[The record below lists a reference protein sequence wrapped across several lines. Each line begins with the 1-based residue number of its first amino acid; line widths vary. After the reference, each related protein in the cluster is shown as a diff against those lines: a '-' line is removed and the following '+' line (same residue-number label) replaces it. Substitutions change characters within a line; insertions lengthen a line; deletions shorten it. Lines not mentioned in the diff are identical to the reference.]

1 MSFLPPVIM
10 EIGVNATQ
18 AITSM
23 RAVNGQLA
31 TMQAQATT
39 TSIALTRLE
48 KAAVVSAAAF
58 KAVAFVTAAV
68 GVLSIKAAMEQET
81 AFARMDEAIKSAKDA
96 TSATGEQFRKAT
108 DQAIEMGFAD
118 EVAAGALGTLV
129 TATGSAREAQVL
141 LTSAMN
147 LARYKHIDLNTAAT
161 ILARGTQGSAKAFKE
176 LGITLDT
183 SIPKQEAINKAF
195 DQLNAKIGGQAQA
208 YLETFAGRMAV
219 LGAKTDQLAEK
230 FGDILIPIVSKLIDF
245 LTRFGTQIAI
255 AVGAIVSFII
265 VTKVIITVMNIFKA
279 AQIIYIALT
288 VGQTAAQTALT
299 FATVAGAK
307 ATKSMTAAQLLL
319 NIAMKAN
326 PIGLIV
332 VGVALLIGGLI
343 LLWQHSS
350 RARDAMVDIAQ
361 GAIQAFGLLL
371 GAIGWIAKAFLNL
384 ETGPLQL
391 FLKGLAAL
399 GYGPAKSALAE
410 LQSGIKSVGTFFDD
424 GKKKV
429 DEYAKRLE
437 RFKTINSQGSHK
449 PLATTI
455 TPTGITPSDFN
466 SYTGADGK
474 PKGGGTTNTVV
485 QNVVVY
491 ASNTNDISTKLAKA
505 AKNGLPIGTSATKT
519 SAPASAPTSSG
530 AQRAER
536 YTRGME

>member
-18 AITSM
+18 AMTSM

-31 TMQAQATT
+31 SMQVQATAAGV
-39 TSIALTRLE
+39 ALTRLE
-48 KAAVVSAAAF
+48 KAAIVSGAAF
-58 KAVAFVTAAV
+58 RAVAVVTAAV

-81 AFARMDEAIKSAKDA
+81 AFARMDEAIKSAKDV
-96 TSATGEQFRKAT
+96 TSATGAEFRKAT
-108 DQAIEMGFAD
+108 DAAIEMGFAD

-129 TATGSAREAQVL
+129 TATGSAKEAQVL

-147 LARYKHIDLNTAAT
+147 LSRYKHIDLNTAAT

-183 SIPKQEAINKAF
+183 TLPKQEAINVAF

-230 FGDILIPIVSKLIDF
+230 FGDMLIPIVSKLIDF
-245 LTRFGTQIAI
+245 LTKYGTQIAI
-255 AVGAIVSFII
+255 TAGAIVSFIV
-265 VTKVIITVMNIFKA
+265 VTKLLITIMNIYKA

-288 VGQTAAQTALT
+288 AGQTAAQTALT
-299 FATVAGAK
+299 FATVERTVV
-307 ATKSMTAAQLLL
+307 TKSMAAAQVLL
-319 NIAMKAN
+319 NAAMAAN

-343 LLWQHSS
+343 LLWKHSS
-350 RARDAMVDIAQ
+350 KARDAMVDIAQ

-371 GAIGWIAKAFLNL
+371 GAIGFVAKAILNL

-391 FLKGLAAL
+391 FLKALSAL
-399 GYGPAKSALAE
+399 GFGPAKSALAE

-429 DEYAKRLE
+429 DEYAARLE
-437 RFKTINSQGSHK
+437 RFKTVNSLGSHK
-449 PLATTI
+449 PLATAI
-455 TPTGITPSDFN
+455 TPAGIAPSALS
-466 SYTGADGK
+466 SYTGASGK
-474 PKGGGTTNTVV
+474 PKSAGSSGSTTTVV

-505 AKNGLPIGTSATKT
+505 AKNGLPIGTNATKT
-519 SAPASAPTSSG
+519 SAPSSAPTSSG
-530 AQRAER
+530 RSR
-536 YTRGME
+536 MSRGD

>member
-48 KAAVVSAAAF
+48 KAAVVGAAAF
-58 KAVAFVTAAV
+58 KAVALVTAAV
-68 GVLSIKAAMEQET
+68 GVLSIKSAMEQET
-81 AFARMDEAIKSAKDA
+81 AFARMDEAMKSAKDL
-96 TSATGEQFRKAT
+96 TSATGEEFRKTAEA
-108 DQAIEMGFAD
+108 AIELGFAD

-129 TATGSAREAQVL
+129 TATGSARESQVL

-183 SIPKQEAINKAF
+183 SLPKQEAINKAF

-208 YLETFAGRMAV
+208 YLETFAGKMSV
-219 LGAKTDQLAEK
+219 LAAKADELAEK

-245 LTRFGTQIAI
+245 LTKYGTQIAI
-255 AVGAIVSFII
+255 AAGAIVSFII
-265 VTKVIITVMNIFKA
+265 VTKVLITVMNIFKA

-288 VGQTAAQTALT
+288 AGQAAAQTALT
-299 FATVAGAK
+299 FATVAGTTV
-307 ATKSMTAAQLLL
+307 TKSMTAAQLLL

-332 VGVALLIGGLI
+332 TAVALLIGGLI

-350 RARDAMVDIAQ
+350 KARDAMVDIAQ

-371 GAIGWIAKAFLNL
+371 GAIGWVAKAILNVM
-384 ETGPLQL
+384 TGPLQL
-391 FLKGLAAL
+391 FLKALSAL
-399 GYGPAKSALAE
+399 GFGPAKSALTE

-429 DEYAKRLE
+429 DAYAARLE
-437 RFKTINSQGSHK
+437 RFKTINSQGSRK
-449 PLATTI
+449 PLATKI
-455 TPTGITPSDFN
+455 TPTGITPSDLS

-519 SAPASAPTSSG
+519 SAPVSAPTSSG
-530 AQRAER
+530 GQRAER
-536 YTRGME
+536 YNRGMD